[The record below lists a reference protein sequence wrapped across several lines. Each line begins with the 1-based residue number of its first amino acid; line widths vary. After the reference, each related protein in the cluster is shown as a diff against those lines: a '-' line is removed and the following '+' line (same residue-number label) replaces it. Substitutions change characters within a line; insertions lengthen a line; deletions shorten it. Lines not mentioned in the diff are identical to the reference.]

1 MHNPFQ
7 IDLDDENSKYNSKN
21 DKQSFISS
29 DSKDNFTIP
38 KEERSLIRYKN
49 SLAMLALCNNV
60 NPSYEESY
68 EKDNVYKTNCRVL
81 QASSP
86 DEKSFVEFTDEIGFY
101 MLDRNISNITIRS
114 QTKNNNHKGINRENH
129 SDLKVD
135 NENLGTEMNYEEL
148 VSVPFRSETKR
159 MRNVIKT
166 QYNDKYILMIK
177 GAESEIVKLLK
188 DENEKN
194 WLLYKSKDLSK
205 RGLRTLAFA

>member
-135 NENLGTEMNYEEL
+135 NENLGTEMN
-148 VSVPFRSETKR
+148 
-159 MRNVIKT
+159 
-166 QYNDKYILMIK
+166 
-177 GAESEIVKLLK
+177 
-188 DENEKN
+188 
-194 WLLYKSKDLSK
+194 
-205 RGLRTLAFA
+205 